1 MSPWYKI
8 CFSIFFV
15 FFAYALCAA
24 DISSVKFLTERRMEL
39 HATVISVEGIVQE
52 TITGEKACP
61 SCPPCPPGALCK
73 PCAAGCAQPRIF
85 LTDTDEPA
93 YPRLMVLLREGDE
106 TYSVGQQVVITGRVE
121 ASPVAVY
128 LEKFYE

>member
-1 MSPWYKI
+1 MSPRYKI

-15 FFAYALCAA
+15 FLVSAIYAA
-24 DISSVKFLTERRMEL
+24 DVLSVKFLTERRMEL
-39 HATVISVEGIVQE
+39 HATVILVEGIVQE

-61 SCPPCPPGALCK
+61 TCPPCPAGDPCK
-73 PCAAGCAQPRIF
+73 PCALGCAQPRIF
-85 LTDTDEPA
+85 LSDTAEPE

-106 TYSVGQQVVITGRVE
+106 AYSVGQQVVITGKVE